1 MPTSDIKKGPLY
13 VDSTNNR
20 VGIGT
25 SSPSVKLEIKA
36 GNGNQLVLD
45 NAGET
50 YTQIGFK
57 TGGTARGTI
66 WASATDFSMYTYST
80 QPIIFHTNT
89 AERMRID
96 SGGNVGIGTSNTTA
110 GKTTI
115 NLTGVAVAGDTD
127 GATIGSSGIINLYN
141 SNQATN
147 STVMLL
153 GGGSDSTVGQIASG
167 IGFSRENS
175 ADWGTQLRFY
185 THSIATSDLDE
196 LKERMRI
203 DSGGRVT
210 MPYQPSFAAT
220 RNQGDVTN
228 AVYVY
233 PNVYHNTGNHYNNSN
248 GRFTAPVTGSYFIS
262 ANHMTSNGAT
272 YNNYE
277 YQIRINGSVHQL
289 AYSSSG
295 GNVHHSWNWHG
306 VIHLQAGDYIDV
318 FIPSGFSIYGQSN
331 LYQHF
336 SGYLIG

>member
-25 SSPSVKLEIKA
+25 SSPVRNVDI
-36 GNGNQLVLD
+36 
-45 NAGET
+45 
-50 YTQIGFK
+50 
-57 TGGTARGTI
+57 
-66 WASATDFSMYTYST
+66 ASAGITTASIRSTGTSPAVLYIQNSDTGTGDSDGIYLGRSAAVNYLWTYENE
-80 QPIIFHTNT
+80 PWVFGTNNSE
-89 AERMRID
+89 AMRID
-96 SGGNVGIGTSNTTA
+96 SSGNVGIGTSNTTA

-289 AYSSSG
+289 AYE
-295 GNVHHSWNWHG
+295 
-306 VIHLQAGDYIDV
+306 LLA
-318 FIPSGFSIYGQSN
+318 
-331 LYQHF
+331 
-336 SGYLIG
+336 